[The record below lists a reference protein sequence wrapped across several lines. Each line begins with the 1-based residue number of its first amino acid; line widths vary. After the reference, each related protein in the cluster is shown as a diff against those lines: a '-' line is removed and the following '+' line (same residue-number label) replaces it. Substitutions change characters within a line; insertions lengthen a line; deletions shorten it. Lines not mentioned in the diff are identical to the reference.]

1 MFITKKKHIK
11 EVKKLERTI
20 VDLVQDLDEKDL
32 TIRQLENLITEL
44 KAPKK
49 EKVVAVKT
57 TGKDLEKTVKKA
69 TKQKNNM

>member
-20 VDLVQDLDEKDL
+20 VDLVQDLDEKDM
-32 TIRQLENLITEL
+32 TIKQLENLITEL

-49 EKVVAVKT
+49 VVAVKT
-57 TGKDLEKTVKKA
+57 KGKDLEKTVKKA